1 MEISPAV
8 AHASAQSRPIG
19 VPTGRRRITGAAA
32 ALTALTAL
40 ALTLALPAA
49 AQQTR
54 YSYDDAGRLI
64 RVDYPGGGHIRYEY
78 DANGNLLEKIT
89 VPPAPPTPEIAVL
102 LDDQELHDGQPAAVS
117 FGTSIVGS
125 AGARRVFT
133 VRNDGG
139 LELSGLAVSLPPGF
153 ALVEALA
160 PALGPGASDTFTV
173 SLETREP
180 GDRSGDASIASNDAD
195 ESQFIFQVT
204 GTVPPA
210 APRRFD
216 FGTDGSPVAAGYTR
230 VTPATAYLPGA
241 GFGWTSGTVD
251 ARDRAKGSD
260 LARDF
265 NFTTLGTFVV
275 DLPSGV
281 YDVVVTV
288 GDASGAHD
296 QMGISLES
304 SPVDTVT
311 TAVNE
316 IVTRTYRVTV
326 TGDRLTIGL
335 DDLGGSDDYA
345 VINALVA
352 HWRRGPSRRLPGGG

>member
-1 MEISPAV
+1 MEISPEV
-8 AHASAQSRPIG
+8 ARSSARSRSIG
-19 VPTGRRRITGAAA
+19 KLTGRRRIAGNAA
-32 ALTALTAL
+32 ALAALAAL
-40 ALTLALPAA
+40 ALLLAHPAA
-49 AQQTR
+49 AQQTQ
-54 YSYDDAGRLI
+54 YSYDEAGRLI

-78 DANGNLLEKIT
+78 DGNGNLIESVT
-89 VPPAPPTPEIAVL
+89 TPPVPPAPEVTVFLE
-102 LDDQELHDGQPAAVS
+102 DQELLDGQLAAVP

-139 LELSGLAVSLPPGF
+139 LELSALTVSLPSGF
-153 ALVEALA
+153 ALVEALV
-160 PALGPGASDTFTV
+160 PALGPAGSDTFTV
-173 SLETREP
+173 RLEARQAGEWY
-180 GDRSGDASIASNDAD
+180 GGVSIGSNDSD
-195 ESQFIFQVT
+195 ENPFTFPVA

-216 FGTDGSPVAAGYTR
+216 FGTDSSPLAAGYAR

-241 GFGWTSGTVD
+241 GFGWSAGTID
-251 ARDRAKGSD
+251 SRDRSQGSK
-260 LARDF
+260 LTCDF
-265 NFTTLGTFVV
+265 NFTPLGTFVV

-281 YDVVVTV
+281 YDVVVTI

-296 QMGISLES
+296 QMGIFLEGS
-304 SPVDTVT
+304 QVDTVT

-326 TGDRLTIGL
+326 TGDQLTVGL
-335 DDLGGSDDYA
+335 DDLGGSDQYA